1 MLLASDGMRTE
12 KVSEAAAE
20 RAAVWG
26 TGSSSLGLQDSK
38 GAFIRER
45 AKAQTG
51 SGMSSWEGGSMC
63 LSECSRFLSFYK
75 TAMT

>member
-26 TGSSSLGLQDSK
+26 TGSSSLGLQGSK

-51 SGMSSWEGGSMC
+51 SGMSSWEGGLC
-63 LSECSRFLSFYK
+63 VCVNVVVFFPFTRLL
-75 TAMT
+75 